1 MRGLIEVI
9 QRLKLQLR
17 WKLLGGFLAANAL
30 FILALGLALFTQFG
44 TTNTLQN
51 LRTGNQRSDAV
62 SALIVRQNQ
71 LVTSALDYMWS
82 KSLTSLQEYEN
93 NRRILES
100 QWNAFRPSESQ
111 KAEFAELKQKLVGLQ
126 NILDQMITLRDSSRD
141 ADADNLWRSQG
152 SGQLAMLVGI
162 AGDLNLQEEN
172 NAALQYIDIIDH
184 ATTTAWLIAALSV
197 FALLLAIVFG
207 YVLTATIIRPV
218 NQLKTRLSDLAK
230 GDLTKTVQI
239 INRDEFGE
247 LSDIYNL
254 TLDSLRKLVQQ
265 ISVQSQQINTTAR
278 ELTVQSVEQVA
289 SSTQQARAVF
299 EATQAIQ
306 ELNHTAEEI
315 ARQATNSSQAAE
327 SSLGQAQA
335 INQVANEMVV
345 AYQQGR
351 ATVLSTVEALNKL
364 NERVISFEQQQRELT
379 SQASVIQK
387 VVELIDSI
395 AKETHLLSLNAAI
408 EAAGAGE
415 YGERFS
421 VVAQEV
427 KALAERSVRATND
440 IRSSLGQI
448 SHSIAQASESAKM
461 GLDDAKEAVEQAGH
475 SDNALLTLAL
485 LSERIKTAVHQ
496 IVNETQ
502 ETSNLAI
509 GIGIATRQQ
518 QQASMHMFEKMTQI
532 ESATTD
538 TLDKVRESENAT
550 QQLNQTAQVL
560 KYSADSF
567 KLSTH

>member
-395 AKETHLLSLNAAI
+395 AKETHLLSLNASI

-496 IVNETQ
+496 IVNET
-502 ETSNLAI
+502 
-509 GIGIATRQQ
+509 
-518 QQASMHMFEKMTQI
+518 
-532 ESATTD
+532 
-538 TLDKVRESENAT
+538 
-550 QQLNQTAQVL
+550 
-560 KYSADSF
+560 
-567 KLSTH
+567 